1 VSTATNEQPPVSD
14 EDGAGEGLPPVR
26 DAFIGLA
33 IGILLL
39 YVGSLFSS
47 RLLRWPII
55 GVGVSFVLVMTAY
68 IVANA
73 WPTVSSP
80 LRKLVSRARGHVR
93 TFPQI
98 GTLIRNVKAEAWEGS
113 FTSGGRS
120 VEFLIHGQDQ
130 PAAALVRRAGELIA
144 AFPALE
150 RQLADYLAREA
161 TAETD
166 AEIASEIR
174 ALRVA
179 TLFFDRPDRPDD
191 VEIHLDGPDDMHYWT
206 CKYSRG
212 ELTDLNFD
220 NN

>member
-1 VSTATNEQPPVSD
+1 MARATDEQPPVPQ
-14 EDGAGEGLPPVR
+14 EDGTGEGLPPVR

-33 IGILLL
+33 IGIVFL

-55 GVGVSFVLVMTAY
+55 GLGVSFVLVMTAY

-73 WPTVSSP
+73 WPTVSPP

-113 FTSGGRS
+113 FTSGERS

-130 PAAALVRRAGELIA
+130 PAPALVGRAREVIA
-144 AFPALE
+144 AFPGLE
-150 RQLADYLAREA
+150 RQVTDYLGREA
-161 TAETD
+161 TEETD

>member
-1 VSTATNEQPPVSD
+1 MARATDEQPPVSGG
-14 EDGAGEGLPPVR
+14 DGTGEGLPPVR

-33 IGILLL
+33 IGAALL

-55 GVGVSFVLVMTAY
+55 GLGVSFVLVMTAY
-68 IVANA
+68 IIANA
-73 WPTVSSP
+73 WPTVSPP

-93 TFPQI
+93 TFPHL
-98 GTLIRNVKAEAWEGS
+98 GPLIRNVRAEAWEGS
-113 FTSGGRS
+113 FTSRGRT

-130 PAAALVRRAGELIA
+130 PAAALVGRAREVIA
-144 AFPALE
+144 TFPALE
-150 RQLADYLAREA
+150 RQLTDYLAREA
-161 TAETD
+161 AEETD

-174 ALRVA
+174 ALRAA
-179 TLFFDRPDRPDD
+179 TLFFNWPDRPDD
-191 VEIHLDGPDDMHYWT
+191 VEIHLDGPDELHYWT